1 MKNVTHLN
9 HWIKTHGDLALDLV
23 RIYLG
28 IGLIIKAVFFMTH
41 SDYLLNMMATAGSW
55 WFAPAMLVHY
65 IVLAHFCGGVCLVLG
80 LFTRT
85 AALVQL
91 PILFSALLYVHL
103 PHIISSMEARENAEF
118 TGLVLFLLS
127 LISVYGAGR
136 WSLDHWLAG
145 KQHNKLFETDSHV
158 TSLT

>member
-1 MKNVTHLN
+1 MKDFVPIN

-28 IGLIIKAVFFMTH
+28 VGLIIKAVFFVTH
-41 SDYLLNMMATAGSW
+41 MDYLLNTMSVAGSW
-55 WFAPAMLVHY
+55 WFAPAMLAHY
-65 IVLAHFCGGVCLVLG
+65 VVLAHFCGGVCLLLG

-91 PILFSALLYVHL
+91 PILFSAIFYVHL
-103 PHIISSMEARENAEF
+103 PHIVSSMEARQSVEF
-118 TGLVLFLLS
+118 AGLVFFLLC

-136 WSLDHWLAG
+136 WSMDHWLAG
-145 KQHNKLFETDSHV
+145 KQHEKLFETHSHV
-158 TSLT
+158 TKPA